1 MVRKILEDAGG
12 DPLPLGEEGDK
23 EVARA
28 PLGCQGC
35 DTSFYLI
42 L

>member
-28 PLGCQGC
+28 PLGWQDCYS
-35 DTSFYLI
+35 SFYFI